1 MQSLKKNENGLTFL
15 QLMQSTLWAALGV
28 QRHANYERDFTRG
41 HWLSFVFAGILF
53 SGFFVGL
60 LILIVHMVM
69 ANL

>member
-1 MQSLKKNENGLTFL
+1 MENLEENGDRLTL
-15 QLMQSTLWAALGV
+15 IQLMQSTLWAALGV
-28 QRHANYERDFTRG
+28 QRHENYERDFAKG